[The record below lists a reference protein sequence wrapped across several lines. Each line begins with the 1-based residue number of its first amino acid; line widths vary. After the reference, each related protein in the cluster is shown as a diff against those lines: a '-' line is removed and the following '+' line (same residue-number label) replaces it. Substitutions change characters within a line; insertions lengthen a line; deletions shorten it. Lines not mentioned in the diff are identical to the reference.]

1 MALCSNCGKKLP
13 WLLLA
18 LCAAAILAAIF
29 FLDDSVTAFVKLHS
43 TPASV
48 AFGKTVS
55 KCSEWQWLM
64 LPCALFAAAAHLR
77 KNRALARVLC
87 AVIIS
92 ASLAGLSANLIR
104 GVTGRTRPNAPAEI
118 AQGWYGPWHGGRL
131 LMFDSR
137 YNAFPSGHTAVSAG
151 LVAMLI
157 LLRRRAGLLL
167 IPLPAI
173 VAAARICAGAHHLSD
188 VMASL
193 LLGACVAVWLRCWLI
208 RAGFFT
214 PKINK

>member
-1 MALCSNCGKKLP
+1 MALCTNCGKKLP

-18 LCAAAILAAIF
+18 FSAVAILAAVF
-29 FLDDSVTAFVKLHS
+29 FLDDGVVAFVKLHS

-55 KCSEWQWLM
+55 KWSEWQWLM
-64 LPCALFAAAAHLR
+64 LPCALFALAAHLR
-77 KNRALARVLC
+77 KNRALARAVC
-87 AVIIS
+87 AVMIS
-92 ASLAGLSANLIR
+92 ASLAGLAATCIR

-118 AQGWYGPWHGGRL
+118 VQGWYGPWHGGEL
-131 LMFDSR
+131 LLVKSN

-151 LVAMLI
+151 LVAMLV

-167 IPLPAI
+167 IPLPLI

-193 LLGACVAVWLRCWLI
+193 LLGACVAFWLRRRFVGL
-208 RAGFFT
+208 
-214 PKINK
+214 

>member
-1 MALCSNCGKKLP
+1 MALCTNCGKKLP
-13 WLLLA
+13 RLLLV
-18 LCAAAILAAIF
+18 LSAAAVLACVF
-29 FLDDSVTAFVKLHS
+29 FLDDSVVGFVKTHG

-64 LPCALFAAAAHLR
+64 LPCALFAIAAHLR
-77 KNRALARVLC
+77 KNRAQARVLC
-87 AVIIS
+87 AVMIS
-92 ASLAGLSANLIR
+92 ASLAGLAATCIR
-104 GVTGRTRPNAPAEI
+104 GVTGRTRPSAPAEI
-118 AQGWYGPWHGGRL
+118 APGWYGPWHGGRL
-131 LMFDSR
+131 LVFDSR

-151 LVAMLI
+151 LVAMLL

-167 IPLPAI
+167 IPLPVI

-193 LLGACVAVWLRCWLI
+193 LLGACIAVWLRRRL
-208 RAGFFT
+208 AGSGFFRT
-214 PKINK
+214 QT